1 MKLIKRF
8 GRSDI
13 LFPAL
18 IGASTFLNG
27 GEHFAVKYLFPVIA
41 ALFCLFGKE
50 RRADTSRIVIMG
62 SALALFFITLTN
74 GILNTDSVNF
84 LIFTALL
91 LYITTLTP
99 EKPVIINVVI
109 LTASLH
115 AALIF
120 FSFILTGELRQA
132 STFVNANWAAVWLAA
147 GLYFLLFQDG
157 RKPLWVRGGGIL
169 LLTLGIVVT
178 LSRTGFMLLFILLF
192 LLAKKAER
200 KMRLT
205 AVVLLLILLV
215 FLSVRVAR
223 DLKDPLAFSRGR
235 IYAAAGEMFSQKP
248 FLGYGIAVTD
258 ERLPGFSLGEER
270 PYSNYSIAPRMAH
283 SVYLE
288 SLLSFGIVGTLF
300 LGAGVFRLFQK
311 AAFKTPFLLF
321 LLAGLFNNIEKS
333 FSLLLLAALFLTVG
347 EQAGADRK
355 KGFPFTGKKALV
367 PAFALVYVMILSL
380 ISHFFFLSGDRAME
394 ENRPFDSFRFF
405 YRAYRTL
412 PLDPY
417 YAEWSVR
424 SLLATDKVQWDVK
437 LALCEEILSR
447 ATARNSSSPG
457 LYYLKGVYYNALLR
471 ASGFN
476 AFKPE
481 VLQRGLEAIEK
492 AVTLNPVKAD
502 YHYLK
507 MVLWSYTDNEKTL
520 TETFRKLTALEP
532 YYLNAYLLMMEKT
545 TDETLKEEC
554 ARKAR
559 VIRSLQP
566 VQPLNS
572 YEKHLMGKDAL

>member
-235 IYAAAGEMFSQKP
+235 IYAAAAEMFSEKP
-248 FLGYGIAVTD
+248 LFGYGIAVVD
-258 ERLPGFSLGEER
+258 DRLPGFSLGEER
-270 PYSNYSIAPRMAH
+270 VYSNYSVSPKMAH
-283 SVYLE
+283 SIYLE
-288 SLLSFGIVGTLF
+288 SLLSFGIIGTLL
-300 LGAGVFRLFQK
+300 LGAGIIPMLKKSAFQ
-311 AAFKTPFLLF
+311 APFVLL

-333 FSLLLLAALFLTVG
+333 FSLLLLGALFL
-347 EQAGADRK
+347 A
-355 KGFPFTGKKALV
+355 
-367 PAFALVYVMILSL
+367 
-380 ISHFFFLSGDRAME
+380 
-394 ENRPFDSFRFF
+394 
-405 YRAYRTL
+405 
-412 PLDPY
+412 
-417 YAEWSVR
+417 VR
-424 SLLATDKVQWDVK
+424 
-437 LALCEEILSR
+437 
-447 ATARNSSSPG
+447 
-457 LYYLKGVYYNALLR
+457 
-471 ASGFN
+471 
-476 AFKPE
+476 
-481 VLQRGLEAIEK
+481 
-492 AVTLNPVKAD
+492 
-502 YHYLK
+502 
-507 MVLWSYTDNEKTL
+507 
-520 TETFRKLTALEP
+520 
-532 YYLNAYLLMMEKT
+532 
-545 TDETLKEEC
+545 KEESIET
-554 ARKAR
+554 RR
-559 VIRSLQP
+559 GVS
-566 VQPLNS
+566 
-572 YEKHLMGKDAL
+572 